1 MAESTG
7 KGKRTSG
14 PGWLATLLGAMVL
27 VVLGFGLGLVTGAAY
42 EEPKLVAEH
51 LAGRTVNVAL
61 PTEVAPPQAAPA
73 PAARPEPAP
82 SPAAAPPAP
91 LGREPLRAA
100 APPPNRASPPNRAA
114 PANRASAPEQARRPT
129 PPPVAA
135 APAPNKD
142 GYRIQVGAF
151 GDIEGARKLRN
162 ELRAAG
168 HPTEI
173 QERGT
178 GARFKVRVGPLRTRA
193 EAEGLAKQLEAR
205 RKLPTWILAPGRG

>member
-1 MAESTG
+1 MAESTS
-7 KGKRTSG
+7 KSKRGSG

-61 PTEVAPPQAAPA
+61 PTEVEA
-73 PAARPEPAP
+73 PAARPAPVAVPAPTPPPAAEPAR
-82 SPAAAPPAP
+82 P
-91 LGREPLRAA
+91 LGEPLRAA
-100 APPPNRASPPNRAA
+100 APPAKRSEPPNRA
-114 PANRASAPEQARRPT
+114 PASQARRPAA

-135 APAPNKD
+135 APAPRKD

-151 GDIEGARKLRN
+151 GDLAGAQKLRD

-178 GARFKVRVGPLRTRA
+178 GARFKVRVGPLGTRA
-193 EAEGLAKQLEAR
+193 EAEGLAKQLESR